1 VRCEIKMGPRFR
13 GGDAMRFHGLAGW
26 HALGSGIA
34 PAIPEP
40 PMRHTLTLLAATL
53 ALSACTFVKMGP
65 GAEQVRVIRADQ
77 DTSGCVVRGE
87 VAVSVKDRLGP
98 YERNEIRIIDELETL
113 ARNEAPGLGAD
124 TVQPLGPPKDGEQRW
139 RALRCNAGAG

>member
-1 VRCEIKMGPRFR
+1 
-13 GGDAMRFHGLAGW
+13 MRL
-26 HALGSGIA
+26 
-34 PAIPEP
+34 P
-40 PMRHTLTLLAATL
+40 LTIAATL

-65 GAEQVRVIRADQ
+65 GADQVKVLRADQ
-77 DTSGCVVRGE
+77 DASACTTRGE

-98 YERNEIRIIDELETL
+98 YQRDEIRVIDELETL

-139 RALRCNAGAG
+139 RALRCNAAGG